1 MQKIKNVFS
10 KMSTCFNVKSDT
22 NSLLYSRCLLYVVL
36 LLSLI
41 NLFYLINVKSTTT
54 IIVFFLVGFLTSFFV
69 KNMIIVIVFA
79 MFVAWLF
86 EGLAKPS
93 AKNYL
98 ENFAGKDSKESKE
111 NFKFDYQGQAQGDNG
126 SSKEDEEE
134 EEEEK
139 SEKPKNAKAPSVKS
153 KSKEDDKKAPSMP
166 AGGKTSELKKDM
178 EEYFDIQKQLLDLLA
193 QAEPLQK
200 KAEVF
205 KEKFNNK

>member
-10 KMSTCFNVKSDT
+10 KMSTCFNVKADS
-22 NSLLYSRCLLYVVL
+22 NSILYSRCLLYVVL

-93 AKNYL
+93 ARNYL
-98 ENFAGKDSKESKE
+98 ENFAGKEDKES
-111 NFKFDYQGQAQGDNG
+111 FKFDYQGQA
-126 SSKEDEEE
+126 KEDKEEKEDEVEEE
-134 EEEEK
+134 EEEAPAPKK
-139 SEKPKNAKAPSVKS
+139 SKDAKEAKETKPKKGTGASSSSMGKS
-153 KSKEDDKKAPSMP
+153 
-166 AGGKTSELKKDM
+166 SELKKDM
-178 EEYFDIQKQLLDLLA
+178 EEYFGIQKELLDLLA
-193 QAEPLQK
+193 QAEPLQA
-200 KAEVF
+200 KAEQF